1 MQITAPEGIPV
12 VQVNAGQNTSEKKD
26 VEGFAKEMKEF
37 IAKVEMRQ
45 VEADH
50 EVKRLASGDGN
61 IHETALA
68 LEKAD
73 ITVRLLM
80 KGRDKI
86 VQAYQEVM
94 RMPL

>member
-1 MQITAPEGIPV
+1 MQITAKEGIPI
-12 VQVNAGQNTSEKKD
+12 VQVDAGQRLKENKN
-26 VEGFAKEMKEF
+26 VEGFAQEMKDF
-37 IAKVEMRQ
+37 IAKVEKRQ

-50 EVKRLASGDGN
+50 EVKRLASGEGN

>member
-1 MQITAPEGIPV
+1 MQISAKEAVPIIGLATNQASG
-12 VQVNAGQNTSEKKD
+12 KKQD
-26 VEGFAKEMKEF
+26 VEGFAEEMKSF
-37 IAKVEMRQ
+37 IANVEKRQ

-50 EVKRLASGDGN
+50 EVTRLASGEGN

-73 ITVRLLM
+73 ITVRLLL